1 MGNLLDEKGR
11 RLGFILI
18 DLGIITLSY
27 LIAFYVRYE
36 TYDAKNWD
44 SFVQVLPWVLLISAF
59 FLSVYEVNPSRRKR
73 FFDYIGSILV
83 STFSITVA
91 TMAISF
97 FFRAFGLPRSVI
109 LLSFVFSVVLL
120 TIWKM
125 VFIYFKKT
133 TYPENILLIAKP
145 QDKHRLSYQIKDTFA
160 TKVNINYVEYH
171 TPLEETFKAIK
182 KADSVILGPKDTD
195 EKKSSLIYYS
205 FKNKKNLYLVPSFYD
220 LLLSKSDIT
229 PFEDTMALSVKKFG
243 LSIDQQILKRTFDL
257 VVSVLVLPFILPFF
271 LLGVLLIKIQE
282 PKGSIFY
289 SQARLGK
296 DNKEF
301 QILKLRTMIENAEGT
316 TGPMLATD
324 KDPRITRVG
333 NFLRA
338 TRIDELPQIFNVL
351 RGDMSIV
358 GPRPERSFF
367 IEQFKKD
374 ISSYQ
379 YRNSVKP
386 GITGYAQ
393 IMGKYTTSVE
403 DKLRFDLHYIRNF
416 SVMFDIV
423 IILRTVLVM
432 VDKTKSEGVKEPAQA
447 QTEKT
452 S

>member
-11 RLGFILI
+11 RLAFILI

-27 LIAFYVRYE
+27 LLAFYMRYE

-44 SFVQVLPWVLLISAF
+44 SFVMVLPWVLLISAF
-59 FLSVYEVNPSRRKR
+59 FLSVFEVNPSRRKR

-83 STFSITVA
+83 STLSIAIA

-109 LLSFVFSVVLL
+109 LLSFIFSVVLL
-120 TIWKM
+120 TLWKM
-125 VFIYFKKT
+125 IFIYFKKAGS
-133 TYPENILLIAKP
+133 PENVLLIAKP
-145 QDKHRLSYQIKDTFA
+145 QDKARLVYQIKETFDA
-160 TKVNINYVEYH
+160 QVNIDYVEYYSSM
-171 TPLEETFKAIK
+171 EDIFKAIK
-182 KADSVILGPKDTD
+182 RSDSVVLGSKDTD
-195 EKKSSLIYYS
+195 EKKSSIIYYS
-205 FKNKKNLYLVPSFYD
+205 FKNRKNLYLVPSFYD

-229 PFEDTMALSVKKFG
+229 PFEDTMALSVKPFG

-257 VVSVLVLPFILPFF
+257 IVSVIVLPVLVPFF
-271 LLGVLLIKIQE
+271 LLGVLLIKLQE
-282 PKGSIFY
+282 PRGSIFY
-289 SQARLGK
+289 TQKRLGK

-301 QILKLRTMIENAEGT
+301 NILKLRTMIENAEGT
-316 TGPMLATD
+316 TGPTLAQD
-324 KDPRITRVG
+324 KDPRITKVG

-338 TRIDELPQIFNVL
+338 TRIDEIPQIFNVL
-351 RGDMSIV
+351 KGDMSIV
-358 GPRPERSFF
+358 GPRPERAFF

-379 YRNSVKP
+379 YRNTVKP

-403 DKLRFDLHYIRNF
+403 DKLRFDLHYIRKY
-416 SVMFDIV
+416 SVMFDI
-423 IILRTVLVM
+423 IIMLRTALVL
-432 VDKTKSEGVKEPAQA
+432 VDKTKSEGVKQPQSENQA
-447 QTEKT
+447 

>member
-1 MGNLLDEKGR
+1 MRNILDEKGT
-11 RLGFILI
+11 RLAFILI
-18 DLGIITLSY
+18 DLVIITIAY
-27 LIAFYVRYE
+27 LLAFYVRYE

-44 SFVQVLPWVLLISAF
+44 SFIVVLPWVLLISAF
-59 FLSVYEVNPSRRKR
+59 FLSVFEVNPSRRKR

-83 STFSITVA
+83 STFSITIA

-97 FFRAFGLPRSVI
+97 FFRAFGMPRSVI
-109 LLSFVFSVVLL
+109 LISFVFSVVLL
-120 TIWKM
+120 TLWK
-125 VFIYFKKT
+125 VIFISFKKVT
-133 TYPENILLIAKP
+133 NPENVLLIAKP
-145 QDKHRLSYQIKDTFA
+145 QDKLRLSYQIKDTFP

-171 TPLEETFKAIK
+171 TSLEHTFSAIK

-195 EKKSSLIYYS
+195 EKKSSIIYYT

-220 LLLSKSDIT
+220 LLLSKSDIM
-229 PFEDTMALSVKKFG
+229 PFDDTMALSVKKFG
-243 LSIDQQILKRTFDL
+243 LSPDQQLLKRVFDL
-257 VVSVLVLPFILPFF
+257 VISILVLPFLIPFF
-271 LLGVLLIKIQE
+271 ILGVILIKIQE
-282 PKGSIFY
+282 PRGSIFY
-289 SQARLGK
+289 TQKRLGK

-301 QILKLRTMIENAEGT
+301 SILKLRTMVENAEKA

-338 TRIDELPQIFNVL
+338 TRIDEIPQIINVL
-351 RGDMSIV
+351 KGDMSIV

-416 SVMFDIV
+416 SVMFDII
-423 IILRTVLVM
+423 IILRTALVM
-432 VDKTKSEGVKEPAQA
+432 IDKTKSEGVKEEQRE
-447 QTEKT
+447 EKT